1 MFPLVIFV
9 AIISSSLVFL
19 KWNTV
24 KRANK
29 RDVKFYSDKRELKN
43 SKFYLYLRAFE
54 DDVYEKSIMPDTP
67 YFLFGTPKIS
77 VDIYLY
83 NTLSKHKPII
93 KITNTIDGEEEIGS
107 SQLSLNDDWKTKVRE
122 LMKLADKIFIKPSN
136 TNGLLWELDQIFK
149 SNYLYKTIFIGSY
162 GSNNLKEIERIKRKK
177 FNNLLKSRYSV
188 RIKKK
193 PFWINSG
200 IFYFFTIDAMEINYK
215 SSSSL
220 QKIIKRQEKL
230 SLR

>member
-29 RDVKFYSDKRELKN
+29 RDVKFYSDKRE
-43 SKFYLYLRAFE
+43 
-54 DDVYEKSIMPDTP
+54 
-67 YFLFGTPKIS
+67 
-77 VDIYLY
+77 
-83 NTLSKHKPII
+83 
-93 KITNTIDGEEEIGS
+93 
-107 SQLSLNDDWKTKVRE
+107 
-122 LMKLADKIFIKPSN
+122 
-136 TNGLLWELDQIFK
+136 DQIFK